1 MISSL
6 VFTPDFPGDGARLAD
21 GPKQEGALS
30 LYSSLA
36 EWPDS
41 ASGKRRNK

>member
-6 VFTPDFPGDGARLAD
+6 VFTSDLPGDGARLAD

-36 EWPDS
+36 DWPDS
-41 ASGKRRNK
+41 ASGKRGNK

>member
-6 VFTPDFPGDGARLAD
+6 DFTYDLPGDGARLAD
-21 GPKQEGALS
+21 GLKQEGALS

-36 EWPDS
+36 EWADS